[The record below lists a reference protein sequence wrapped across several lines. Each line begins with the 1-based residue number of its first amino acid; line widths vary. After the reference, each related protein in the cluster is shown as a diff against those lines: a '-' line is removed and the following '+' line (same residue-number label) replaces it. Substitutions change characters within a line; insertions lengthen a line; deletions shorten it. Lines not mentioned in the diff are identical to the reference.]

1 MKGKK
6 RIRKSGTESKAPEK
20 ELYFGPD
27 THKAICLFN
36 GTTDMQEREKIYTSD
51 IRPAIETLVE
61 NLIRIYSVPLQH
73 NSYNEVKSDCVNFL
87 YENLC
92 KFDDSRGTKAFS
104 YFNVVARNWLFL
116 YIRKINKHTGK
127 HVSLSDMSLLSKK
140 DKNEIARH
148 SIVESP
154 ETVMVDVER
163 KAEIRN
169 ILTRINHKLVDDNEK
184 ACMQAIMSVFEH
196 VEDIDILHKRAI
208 LIYIR
213 DLSNLPQNQLS
224 SALGSIRRHY
234 KKLVQEDLKK

>member
-6 RIRKSGTESKAPEK
+6 RIKSATKSTGTK
-20 ELYFGPD
+20 ELYFGPE
-27 THKAICLFN
+27 THQSICEFKSSTCN
-36 GTTDMQEREKIYTSD
+36 IERERIYTND

-61 NLIRIYSVPLQH
+61 NLIRIYSVSSQH
-73 NSYNEVKSDCVNFL
+73 NSYTEIKSDCVNFL

-92 KFDDSRGTKAFS
+92 KFDESRGTKAFS

-116 YIRKINKHTGK
+116 YMRKINKHAGK
-127 HVSLSDMSLLSKK
+127 HISLSDMSLLSKK
-140 DKNEIARH
+140 DKNEIAKH
-148 SIVESP
+148 SVVESP
-154 ETVMVDVER
+154 ETVMVENER
-163 KAEIRN
+163 RDEIRG
-169 ILTRINHKLVDDNEK
+169 ILTRINDRLNDENEK

-213 DLSNLPQNQLS
+213 DLSNLPQSQLS

-234 KKLVQEDLKK
+234 KRLVLEDLRK